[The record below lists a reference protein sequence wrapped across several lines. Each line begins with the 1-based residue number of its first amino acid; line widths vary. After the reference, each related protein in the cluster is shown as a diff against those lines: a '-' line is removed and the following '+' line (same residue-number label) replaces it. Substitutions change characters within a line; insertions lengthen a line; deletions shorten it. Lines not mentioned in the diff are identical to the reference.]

1 MTNEEKI
8 KEIKQILG
16 PEYEEVAIFAAKKSE
31 IRDERTN
38 SLVDGDDGT
47 VAAMIMNYL
56 NTSPVTTS
64 IIKATIGTLKTDPT
78 VDLFAQ
84 IFLGGK
90 D

>member
-1 MTNEEKI
+1 MTNGEKI
-8 KEIKQILG
+8 NAIKAILG

-31 IRDERTN
+31 IRDERTI

-47 VAAMIMNYL
+47 VAAMIINYL

-78 VDLFAQ
+78 ADLLAQ